1 MLLSKSAYARHMGVS
16 RQTVYGWI
24 ARGEIVTSG
33 DKVNVDASQAKKKSA
48 GAGAGAGADDHQTE
62 MTWAQAAAWVWE
74 HDGGKELPANI
85 DAGQRIDA
93 ASAELGLDV
102 QHEPEEQLL
111 ILFRLDEETH
121 RFYGKDCVVG
131 ALRFL
136 RSELA
141 YVATI
146 HPDIPDDW
154 NETGLISLCLL
165 AGEKL

>member
-24 ARGEIVTSG
+24 ARGEIVLSG
-33 DKVNVDASQAKKKSA
+33 DKVDVDASQNRQNSD
-48 GAGAGAGADDHQTE
+48 GAGHRIE
-62 MTWAQAAAWVWE
+62 MTWAQAAEWVWR
-74 HDGGKELPANI
+74 HDGVQDQHGGSER
-85 DAGQRIDA
+85 RIMAA
-93 ASAELGLDV
+93 ASELGFDV

-121 RFYGKDCVVG
+121 SFYGKDRAAG

-141 YVATI
+141 YVATM
-146 HPDIPDDW
+146 HPDTPDDW
-154 NETGLISLCLL
+154 NKTGLMSLCLL
-165 AGEKL
+165 DGEKL